1 MATEHEIW
9 LERGDIYA
17 IGALDGEELQE
28 FEAHIAA
35 GCPICEA
42 RVRDTRETLVLLHKS
57 LRSEAPPAA
66 VKSRVL
72 EQIAPQVTAQP
83 IQESKLSWFSWNWW
97 GLGIGALVTAVVAL
111 VLTLNL
117 NRTRSELKKMKAQL
131 LAAQTELAQKD
142 EQLQLLSSPE
152 IRLVEL
158 KGLEA
163 APAAQAKFF
172 WNPAARRGL
181 LLAKGL
187 PKTSADKAY
196 ELWGIAGDEPIPAG
210 VFSVDEL
217 GQAKFHMP
225 AIAHGKNFDKFAVTV
240 EPAAG
245 VSKPTGPMVLL
256 GSL

>member
-1 MATEHEIW
+1 MATEHENW
-9 LERGDIYA
+9 LELGEIYA
-17 IGALDGEELQE
+17 LGALDGQELKQ
-28 FEAHIAA
+28 FEAHLAS
-35 GCPICEA
+35 GCPICVA
-42 RVRDTRETLVLLHKS
+42 CVRDTRETLAVLHRS
-57 LRSEAPPAA
+57 LRPEAPPTA

-72 EQIAPQVTAQP
+72 DRIALPVTAQP
-83 IQESKLSWFSWNWW
+83 EEKESSWFRWNWW
-97 GLGIGALVTAVVAL
+97 GLGIGALATAVVAL

-131 LAAQTELAQKD
+131 LAAQTELVQKD
-142 EQLQLLSSPE
+142 EQLQLLSSPD
-152 IRLVEL
+152 IRFVEL

-172 WNPAARRGL
+172 WNPVARRGL

-187 PKTSADKAY
+187 PRTSADKTY
-196 ELWGIAGDEPIPAG
+196 EFWGIAGDEPVAAG

-217 GQAKFHMP
+217 GQAKFNVP
-225 AIAHGKNFDKFAVTV
+225 ALAQGKNFDKFAVTV

-245 VSKPTGPMVLL
+245 VPKPTGPMVLL